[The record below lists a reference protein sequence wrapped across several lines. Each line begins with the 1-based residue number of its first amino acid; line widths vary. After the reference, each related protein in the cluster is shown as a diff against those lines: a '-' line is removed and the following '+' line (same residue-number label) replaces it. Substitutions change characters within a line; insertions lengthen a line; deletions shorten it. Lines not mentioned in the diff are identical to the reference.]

1 MDGLFKIIAELDDKA
16 SPGLDKLNS
25 TLGSI
30 GQGLVAG
37 AIAAGL
43 AVITDKF
50 VDAVQKTIDFGDEL
64 AKLSQ
69 KLGISTTELSGLAYA
84 ADLSGMSLQGLTNGY
99 RKLAQSMFEAQDV
112 TSEQAELFKALG
124 IETQDANGKLKSTEE
139 IMYLLADIFKD
150 MADGP
155 EKTAIAMKLLGKAG
169 ADMIPFLN
177 QGSEAI
183 KAFKEETKEFG
194 AFWDSDNTKKAEQFN
209 DNITRLQQAVTGL
222 FTEIAQ
228 RLLPI
233 LISLTDSLIQSAK
246 EGGTLNA
253 VFTVMKVVGAAL
265 YYTVFVPLAQAVGA
279 LSTSFN
285 VLGKIIGGVSA
296 AIAAAISGD
305 FKGAVNI
312 LTEMTNDVGKAI
324 KEQIDFSKSLFTMGK
339 TAKES
344 GDDVKDLGGK
354 LSDLTLKTKQ
364 AKDET
369 IDFINKLQQE
379 YEKIGMTDVQKKL
392 YDYDLELKKKVA
404 AGEAS
409 EEYRQIMLAE
419 ARAILENGEARQ
431 KNVDDIN
438 KRIETIR
445 KENEE
450 AIKFE
455 AGVRQQNQNLTDEIS
470 LMGLSNEERRIKLE
484 LKRLE
489 RELDSKGTPKDVKEQ
504 LLAEREANIR
514 QLSEQQQL
522 EQLLSDTTDK
532 RIEKSREAM
541 LLLTKAFEEGKIS
554 QEQYLEAV
562 EKGLDRLGVKSKE
575 TADEMTEFFKSAAQ
589 GIQQSLSTFLFDFMQ
604 GKMSDLSGSIKRVID
619 KMVADMLAAQ
629 AATFLFGSN
638 FGRSSAQG
646 GGQMGGLVGSLFSG
660 LGSIFG
666 RAGGGDVSAGRP
678 YIVGEQ
684 RPELFVPRTNGTIIP
699 SLEGMGTQV
708 NINISAMDGTDV
720 MRVLSRS
727 KREIAEMITTTNRS
741 YNLRGS

>member
-1 MDGLFKIIAELDDKA
+1 MDSVFKIIAELDDKA
-16 SPGLDKLNS
+16 SPGLQQLS
-25 TLGSI
+25 GTLGDI
-30 GQGLVAG
+30 GKGLVAG
-37 AIAAGL
+37 AIATGL
-43 AVITDKF
+43 TMVVNKF
-50 VDAVQKTIDFGDEL
+50 AEAVQKTIDFGDEL
-64 AKLSQ
+64 GKLSQ
-69 KLGISTTELSGLAYA
+69 KTGIATDELSGLAYA
-84 ADLSGMSLQGLTNGY
+84 GDLAGVSLQGLANGY
-99 RKLAQSMFEAQDV
+99 RKLAQSMFEAKDG
-112 TSEQAELFKALG
+112 TSEQAEYFRMLG
-124 IETQDANGKLKSTEE
+124 IEVEDANGKLKSTEE
-139 IMYLLADIFKD
+139 IMYQLADVFKE
-150 MADGP
+150 MEDGP

-194 AFWDSDNTKKAEQFN
+194 AFWDSDNAKKAEQFN

-233 LISLTDSLIQSAK
+233 LISLTDALIQSAK

-253 VFTVMKVVGAAL
+253 VFTAMKVVGAAL
-265 YYTVFVPLAQAVGA
+265 YYTVFVPLTQAVSA
-279 LSTSFN
+279 LSTAFN
-285 VLGKIIGGVSA
+285 VLGKIIGGVFA
-296 AIAAAISGD
+296 ATAAAISGD

-344 GDDVKDLGGK
+344 GEDVKG
-354 LSDLTLKTKQ
+354 LSGNLNDLTINTKQ

-404 AGEAS
+404 AGKAS

-522 EQLLSDTTDK
+522 EQLLSDTTEA
-532 RIEKSREAM
+532 RIAKSREAM
-541 LLLTKAFEEGKIS
+541 VLLTKALEEGKIS

-562 EKGLDRLGVKSKE
+562 EQGLDRLGVKAKKTS
-575 TADEMTEFFKSAAQ
+575 DEMTEFFKSAAQ
-589 GIQQSLSTFLFDFMQ
+589 GIQQSMSSFLFDFMQ
-604 GKMSDLSGSIKRVID
+604 GKLTDLSSSIKRVID

-629 AATFLFGSN
+629 AATLLFGAD
-638 FGRSSAQG
+638 FGKSGSSG
-646 GGQMGGLVGSLFSG
+646 NIGGLVGSLFSG
-660 LGSIFG
+660 IGSIFG

-678 YIVGEQ
+678 YIVGEK
-684 RPELFVPRTNGTIIP
+684 RPELFVPRSNGTIIP
-699 SLEGMGTQV
+699 SLDGMGTNV